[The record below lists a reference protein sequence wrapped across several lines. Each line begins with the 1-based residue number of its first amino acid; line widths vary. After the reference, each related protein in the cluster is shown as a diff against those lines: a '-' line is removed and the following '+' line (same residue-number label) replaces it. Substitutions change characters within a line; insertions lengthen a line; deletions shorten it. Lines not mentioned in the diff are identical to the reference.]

1 MNVLREKI
9 KEVLFS
15 VLPIILIVVIS
26 GLAFV
31 SLSGIEMI
39 RFFIGA
45 ALIVVGLALFL
56 VGVEIGITPIG
67 RFLGTMLTRSGRLWK
82 LALFSV
88 ILSFL
93 VSIAEP
99 DLHILAGQVENLSGG
114 VITRF
119 FLVLVVSVGIG
130 VLFSVGMIRI
140 VRNIPIHI
148 LMIILYTVV
157 LIVAL
162 FAKPEFLS
170 IAFDASGATTG
181 ALAVPVI
188 LALSLGASAIKK
200 DRKASEK
207 DSFGLVGISS
217 VGPILAVLIISV
229 IISPEQTAI
238 SAIDTTLAERSILSP
253 FFTTLP
259 SVALETFMSLF
270 PITVIFFFLS
280 RTGKDITRRVR
291 RRAVKGVLYSYIG
304 LTFFLTGVHAG
315 FMDVGAKIGRASASG
330 NSYLPLFVI
339 AFILGFVT
347 VLAEPAVHVLTSD
360 IEQVTGGYVRRKA
373 VFIALSIGVAV
384 AVLLSAVRIVVP
396 SVQLWHFLLP
406 GYVISLALTLFVPK
420 MFVGMAF
427 DAGGVASGPMTA
439 TFILAFT
446 AGAAG
451 VVEGANPLADGF
463 GMIAMVAMMPIIT
476 IQILGAL
483 FKIKS
488 RKGGIENAR

>member
-9 KEVLFS
+9 KEALFS
-15 VLPIILIVVIS
+15 VLPILLIVVVS
-26 GLAFV
+26 AVSFV
-31 SLSGIEMI
+31 PLSGVEMI
-39 RFFIGA
+39 RFFVGA
-45 ALIVVGLALFL
+45 AMIVIGLALFL

-67 RFLGTMLTRSGRLWK
+67 RFLGTMLTRSGTILK
-82 LALFSV
+82 LTLFSV
-88 ILSFL
+88 ILGFL

-99 DLHILAGQVENLSGG
+99 DLHILANQVEELSGG
-114 VITRF
+114 AVTRF

-130 VLFSVGMIRI
+130 VLFSIGMIRI
-140 VRNIPIHI
+140 VKNIPIHF
-148 LMIILYTVV
+148 LMIILYSVV
-157 LIVAL
+157 LAVAL

-188 LALSLGASAIKK
+188 LSLSLGASALKK

-229 IISPEQTAI
+229 IVRPENTAVP
-238 SAIDTTLAERSILSP
+238 SAGTTSAAGSALSP
-253 FFTTLP
+253 FFSTMPT
-259 SVALETFMSLF
+259 VALETLISLL
-270 PITVIFFFLS
+270 PITVIFLVLS
-280 RTGKDITRRVR
+280 RSGKDITRRVR
-291 RRAVKGVLYSYIG
+291 RRALKGVLYSCLG
-304 LTFFLTGVHAG
+304 LIFFLTGVHAG
-315 FMDVGAKIGRASASG
+315 FMDVGTKIGRTAASG
-330 NSYLPLFVI
+330 DHLAPLFII
-339 AFILGFVT
+339 AFVLGFVT

-360 IEQVTGGYVRRKA
+360 IEQVTGGYVRKKA
-373 VFIALSIGVAV
+373 VFVALSIGVAF
-384 AVLLSAVRIVVP
+384 AVLLSAIRIVVP

-406 GYVISLALTLFVPK
+406 GYLISLALSLFVPK
-420 MFVGMAF
+420 LFFGMAF

-446 AGAAG
+446 SGAAG

-488 RKGGIENAR
+488 RKGGIDHAL

>member
-15 VLPIILIVVIS
+15 VLPIILIVIIS

-31 SLSGIEMI
+31 SLSGTEMI

-67 RFLGTMLTRSGRLWK
+67 RFLGTSLTRSGSLPK

-99 DLHILAGQVENLSGG
+99 DLHILAGQVEELSGG
-114 VITRF
+114 TVTRL
-119 FLVLVVSVGIG
+119 FLVIVVSAGIG
-130 VLFSVGMIRI
+130 VLFSIGMIRI
-140 VRNIPIHI
+140 VKNIPIHI
-148 LMIILYTVV
+148 LMIILYTGVF
-157 LIVAL
+157 IVAL
-162 FAKPEFLS
+162 FSKPEFLS

-188 LALSLGASAIKK
+188 LALSIGASALKK
-200 DRKASEK
+200 DRKAAEK

-217 VGPILAVLIISV
+217 VGPILAVLIVSSIIRPGQAASV
-229 IISPEQTAI
+229 VEIAST
-238 SAIDTTLAERSILSP
+238 ERSALSP
-253 FFTTLP
+253 FFSTLP
-259 SVALETFMSLF
+259 TVALETFISLF
-270 PITVIFFFLS
+270 PITVIFLILS
-280 RTGKDITRRVR
+280 RLSKEITPRLR

-315 FMDVGAKIGRASASG
+315 FMDVGKIIGRASASG
-330 NSYLPLFVI
+330 DSYLPLFII

-360 IEQVTGGYVRRKA
+360 IEQVTGGYVRKKA
-373 VFIALSIGVAV
+373 VFAALSIGVAV
-384 AVLLSAVRIVVP
+384 AVLLSAIRIVVP

-406 GYVISLALTLFVPK
+406 GYLISLALTLFVPK

-446 AGAAG
+446 SGAAG
-451 VVEGANPLADGF
+451 VVEGANALADGF

-476 IQILGAL
+476 IQILGAI

-488 RKGGIENAR
+488 RKGGVANAR

>member
-15 VLPIILIVVIS
+15 VLPIILIVVVS
-26 GLAFV
+26 GLTFV

-82 LALFSV
+82 LAFFSV

-148 LMIILYTVV
+148 LMIILYSVV

-188 LALSLGASAIKK
+188 LALSLGASALKK

-238 SAIDTTLAERSILSP
+238 SAIDTTLA
-253 FFTTLP
+253 
-259 SVALETFMSLF
+259 
-270 PITVIFFFLS
+270 
-280 RTGKDITRRVR
+280 
-291 RRAVKGVLYSYIG
+291 
-304 LTFFLTGVHAG
+304 
-315 FMDVGAKIGRASASG
+315 
-330 NSYLPLFVI
+330 
-339 AFILGFVT
+339 
-347 VLAEPAVHVLTSD
+347 
-360 IEQVTGGYVRRKA
+360 
-373 VFIALSIGVAV
+373 
-384 AVLLSAVRIVVP
+384 
-396 SVQLWHFLLP
+396 
-406 GYVISLALTLFVPK
+406 
-420 MFVGMAF
+420 
-427 DAGGVASGPMTA
+427 
-439 TFILAFT
+439 
-446 AGAAG
+446 
-451 VVEGANPLADGF
+451 
-463 GMIAMVAMMPIIT
+463 
-476 IQILGAL
+476 
-483 FKIKS
+483 
-488 RKGGIENAR
+488 